1 MIKKNLLVVL
11 EAETYNTIELN
22 KDVFISMKT

>member
-1 MIKKNLLVVL
+1 MIKEKLLVVL

-22 KDVFISMKT
+22 KYIFISMKA